1 MATGQSHSIFIS
13 YSHHDQEFALRLK
26 RSLTELGA
34 DVWMDT
40 DILLGEDW
48 SQAVEEQLKQR
59 GLMVLILSPDAIESR
74 HVTAEWHDFYDNN
87 KPIIPV
93 MWRQSKPSYQLHR
106 VRYVPFCDVSYE
118 AGLRE
123 VHAALRGHGFDL
135 QPPPR
140 ETTVVGRDVPPI
152 HEEQAE
158 WPPRE
163 VPIEPRKG
171 WQRRRDVPKVIT
183 GEHLGSYELRTSLA
197 TGSMS
202 EICLA
207 HVKRFDRLVAIKW
220 LKPDLATDEVMRQ
233 RFRLF
238 YEVNAGFRDPRVLP
252 VYDYG
257 VIARANLPFMVM
269 AYKAGGSLADRLEQ
283 GWLSIAEAS
292 DLVTHVAAALDYAS
306 ARGVLHGNLRP
317 SHILL
322 DNQGRA
328 AVAELGFG
336 AIFGDSMQVDP
347 PVVYASPEQLR
358 GQPLCAASDVYV
370 LGLILFEALTG
381 HKPYNL
387 DALDEYRDS
396 QLHAPLPP
404 LAHFRP
410 ELKGRLQTVL
420 ETATRKYPAE
430 RYPSARAMA
439 QAFHQALALR

>member
-1 MATGQSHSIFIS
+1 MTTGQSHSIFIS
-13 YSHHDQEFALRLK
+13 YSHKDQVFALRLK
-26 RSLTELGA
+26 RALTELGA

-48 SQAVEEQLKQR
+48 SKAVEEQLKQR
-59 GLMVLILSPDAIESR
+59 GLMILILSPDAKKSK
-74 HVTAEWHDFYDNN
+74 HVTAEWQDFYDHD
-87 KPIIPV
+87 KAIIPV
-93 MWRQSKPSYQLHR
+93 MWRQVDPSYQLHR
-106 VRYVPFCDVSYE
+106 VRYVPFGDVSFE
-118 AGLRE
+118 EGLRQ

-163 VPIEPRKG
+163 VPIEPRTG
-171 WQRRRDVPKVIT
+171 WQRRREFPKVLT
-183 GEHLGSYELRTSLA
+183 GERLGSYELRTSLA

-202 EICLA
+202 EISLA

-220 LKPDLATDEVMRQ
+220 LKPSLATDEVMRQ

-238 YEVNAGFRDPRVLP
+238 YEVNAGFRDPRILP

-257 VIARANLPFMVM
+257 VITRANIPFMVM
-269 AYKAGGSLADRLEQ
+269 AYKEGGSLADRLEQ
-283 GWLSIAEAS
+283 GWLSVAEAS
-292 DLVTHVAAALDYAS
+292 DLMTHVAAALDYAS

-322 DNQGRA
+322 DSQGRA
-328 AVAELGFG
+328 AVAELGFS

-347 PVVYASPEQLR
+347 PVLYASPEQLR
-358 GQPLCAASDVYV
+358 GQPLSAASDVYA
-370 LGLILFEALTG
+370 LGLILFEALAG
-381 HKPYNL
+381 RKPFDLTSL
-387 DALDEYRDS
+387 DAYRDS
-396 QLHAPLPP
+396 QLHAPLPS
-404 LAHFRP
+404 LAHYRP

-420 ETATRKYPAE
+420 ETATRKHPTE
-430 RYPSARAMA
+430 RYASARAMA